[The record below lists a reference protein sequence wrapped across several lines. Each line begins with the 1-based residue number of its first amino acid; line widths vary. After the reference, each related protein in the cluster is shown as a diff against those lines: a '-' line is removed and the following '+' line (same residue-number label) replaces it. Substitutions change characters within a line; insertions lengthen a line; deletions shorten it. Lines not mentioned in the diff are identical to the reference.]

1 MSIPDLATD
10 LNANCVEFLKT
21 DLDTGLIFAS
31 IALDAGEDFR
41 KRQRNQANAR
51 KAHDTIA
58 AWRRRLVLTDS
69 DAQYIE
75 EKLVRLR
82 DSLRRRGEQF
92 PDAPPAKVKCSR
104 LSPKAGSIC
113 STPIVDNLLR
123 TPATTHAA
131 AVDVS

>member
-1 MSIPDLATD
+1 MLCLGSHMAIPAPAKDV
-10 LNANCVEFLKT
+10 NQNCVEFLKT

-75 EKLVRLR
+75 EKLGRLT
-82 DSLRRRGEQF
+82 DALRRLGEEF
-92 PDAPPAKVKCSR
+92 GDK
-104 LSPKAGSIC
+104 
-113 STPIVDNLLR
+113 
-123 TPATTHAA
+123 
-131 AVDVS
+131 